1 MIDFEGNETDIKSC
15 YWYSN
20 IRITTEKHFYNNAH
34 KDIFTLSNQDIK
46 LSTFNLVTHVI
57 SNSTM

>member
-1 MIDFEGNETDIKSC
+1 MIYFEGNETGIKPC

-20 IRITTEKHFYNNAH
+20 VRIITEKHFYNNAH

-46 LSTFNLVTHVI
+46 LSTFNLVTYV
-57 SNSTM
+57 N